1 MPHIAIAVDF
11 GGTKVEAAVVDETG
25 ALLPGSR
32 FRAPTG
38 RADAATVGES
48 VASVVRDAAAIAAD
62 DGRDLAGIG
71 IGTAGPIGANGTA
84 SPLNVPSWREY
95 PMRELVAATAA
106 PLLGDVPVALRI
118 DGEAI
123 ALAEHWIGAGQ
134 GVGALLGMVVSTGI
148 GGGIMLGGRT
158 VPGRSGNAGHIG
170 HVAVPVDGPAPR
182 CACGMLGCVEA
193 VASGPNTVAWARQQG
208 WTGETG
214 EELALACAAGDDVAL
229 AAVRRSAHAV
239 GRAIAGATALLDVKV
254 VAIGGG
260 FSSVVPDYI
269 DLVAQPIAES
279 DFPFVRS
286 VSVVRSGLSG
296 DGPLIGAAGFV
307 LRPEMVG

>member
-1 MPHIAIAVDF
+1 MPPLAIAVDF
-11 GGTKVEAAVVDETG
+11 GGTKVEAALVEDAGV
-25 ALLPGSR
+25 LVPGSR

-38 RADAATVGES
+38 RVGAEQVAAS
-48 VASVVRDAAAIAAD
+48 VVSVVRDAAEFAGGRVIA
-62 DGRDLAGIG
+62 GVG
-71 IGTAGPIGANGTA
+71 IGTAGPIGAGGTA

-95 PMRELVAATAA
+95 PMRELVASTVA
-106 PLLGDVPVALRI
+106 PIVGDVPVVLRI

-123 ALAEHWIGAGQ
+123 AIAEHW
-134 GVGALLGMVVSTGI
+134 VGAARGASSLLGMVVSTGI
-148 GGGIMLGGRT
+148 GGGLMLGGRT

-170 HVAVPVDGPAPR
+170 HIGVPGATRR

-193 VASGPNTVAWARQQG
+193 VASGPNTVAWAREQG

-214 EELALACAAGDDVAL
+214 EQLALACADGEELAL
-229 AAVRRSAHAV
+229 AAVRRSADAV
-239 GRAIAGATALLDVKV
+239 GRAIAGATAVLDLEV

-260 FSSVVPDYI
+260 FSQVVPDYV
-269 DLVAQPIAES
+269 DLVAAPIAES

-307 LRPEMVG
+307 LRPELVG